1 VRNVVGVLTQSLAM
15 RQKQPSI
22 EQNFPLVR
30 VSSLRANLTQ
40 KCCWLFLLRLQLA
53 NALGGGTLLA
63 IG

>member
-1 VRNVVGVLTQSLAM
+1 M

-30 VSSLRANLTQ
+30 VSSLRASLTQ
-40 KCCWLFLLRLQLA
+40 KCCWLFLLRLKPA
-53 NALGGGTLLA
+53 NALDGGTLLA